1 MDENE
6 RYEISRY
13 LQMKEGLMGLKFVKM
28 KELDI
33 KSKCKERWWKEVESD
48 NVLSSSPHK
57 NKGGS

>member
-1 MDENE
+1 
-6 RYEISRY
+6 
-13 LQMKEGLMGLKFVKM
+13 MKEGIMGLKFVKM